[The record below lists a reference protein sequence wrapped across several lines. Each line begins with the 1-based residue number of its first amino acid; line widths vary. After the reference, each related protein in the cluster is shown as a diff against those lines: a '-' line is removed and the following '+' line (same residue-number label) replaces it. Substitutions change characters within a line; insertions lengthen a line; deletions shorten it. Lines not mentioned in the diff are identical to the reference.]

1 MGGVQGIH
9 EASLP
14 YQRHARL
21 SVLMVITLP
30 TIGTHCSD
38 RNNKKKMDGWMR
50 RRGIKGKRR
59 GVTIGWGFQVMLI
72 LLIYLISV
80 WHWTLFTSD
89 MPLLG
94 QTDKREKQRE
104 SSENVQVSK
113 ENERHERRIA
123 EGVPDMVLG

>member
-1 MGGVQGIH
+1 MYVCALARVGLGGVQGIH

-30 TIGTHCSD
+30 TIGTLCSD

-59 GVTIGWGFQVMLI
+59 GGYNWLGLSGYVNTA
-72 LLIYLISV
+72 
-80 WHWTLFTSD
+80 HLF
-89 MPLLG
+89 
-94 QTDKREKQRE
+94 
-104 SSENVQVSK
+104 N
-113 ENERHERRIA
+113 
-123 EGVPDMVLG
+123 